1 MTFAENSITIPVA
14 NNEEIRQLL
23 GRFDQHVTLLERYFK
38 VNIIPQGNAVIVEGK
53 QEDTEKVAFLFRE
66 LLWLLQQGQVPT
78 VPDVEYAIELIRT
91 GQAERL
97 RGLLSDI
104 IYITPRGKK
113 IKPKTIGQKGY
124 LDAIR
129 KNDIV
134 FAIGPAGTGKTYL
147 AMTMAVK
154 AL

>member
-38 VNIIPQGNAVIVEGK
+38 VNIIPQGNAVIVEGN

-91 GQAERL
+91 DKLNVYGACWRISFILRPAAKNQAKDHRAKRL
-97 RGLLSDI
+97 FGCH
-104 IYITPRGKK
+104 
-113 IKPKTIGQKGY
+113 
-124 LDAIR
+124 
-129 KNDIV
+129 
-134 FAIGPAGTGKTYL
+134 
-147 AMTMAVK
+147 
-154 AL
+154 